1 VNVRPG
7 KAAKGAQAMSVRKT
21 QPGNGS
27 KAMAIK
33 EANRQPQGNGPKKH
47 PAANPQAG
55 FSLLELLVASVIMLE
70 VMYGVLIL
78 FDSST
83 DFARMQT
90 NLAQMQQAQRVSQN
104 EVVRVVRMAGIG
116 GLPTSIERTSPTGVP
131 IVPADGSPGFMPN
144 GLAVALVNNS
154 LVGAQVPINAT
165 ENDDVVEGSDILILR
180 GAFET
185 PIYYLAVD
193 QQQALDI
200 STWYTPDGSGHFLLE
215 NQVITVRNDLHGGL
229 EQPLDDLIDRIDDA
243 FDESPK
249 RPEALIVRD
258 TLNPSA
264 YAVLELIETGTRK
277 TPYACGSV
285 LPDGTQP
292 MCIDI
297 GVRGTNAT
305 HFAEYGLLTRGTG
318 LLAETGGKTVALPD
332 GSLVDYP
339 KRIGSISFLDEYRF
353 YLRADTVEQPM
364 EDGTGLLDRLTPT
377 LVRARFLPGTNFMIE
392 EDRVDIAE
400 NVWDFQVAFGFDL
413 DGDGLVEETPGILSN
428 DDGVLFNHEDDTDGG
443 IQTPTSIDSWARRST
458 RLFFLRLNT
467 LVGVESFDRAYQ
479 AKVIG
484 QIEDIDR
491 EDDYNEYP
499 YTTHRRRLL
508 TTVVDLRN
516 Q

>member
-1 VNVRPG
+1 
-7 KAAKGAQAMSVRKT
+7 MSVRKS

-27 KAMAIK
+27 KAMATK
-33 EANRQPQGNGPKKH
+33 ETNRQPQGNGPKTH
-47 PAANPQAG
+47 GAPNRQAG

-116 GLPTSIERTSPTGVP
+116 GLPSTIERISPTGDP
-131 IVPADGSPGFMPN
+131 IVPPDNSPGFMPN
-144 GLAVALVNNS
+144 GLAIALVNNAS
-154 LVGAQVPINAT
+154 PGAQIPVNAT
-165 ENDDVVEGSDILILR
+165 ENDDVVEGSDVLILR

-185 PIYYLAVD
+185 PIYYIAID

-200 STWYTPDGSGHFLLE
+200 TSWYTPDGSGTFLLQ
-215 NQVITVRNDLHGGL
+215 NQVVTVRNDLHGGL

-243 FDESPK
+243 FDETPK

-258 TLNPSA
+258 TLNPAA
-264 YAVLELIETGTRK
+264 YAILELTETGTRK
-277 TPYACGSV
+277 TPYSCGSI

-297 GVRGTNAT
+297 GVRLTNAT
-305 HFAEYGLLTRGTG
+305 HFAEYGLLSRGTG
-318 LLAETGGKTVALPD
+318 LLAGTGGRTVELPD
-332 GSLVDYP
+332 GTLVDFP

-353 YLRADTVEQPM
+353 YLRADTVEEPT
-364 EDGTGLLDRLTPT
+364 EDGTGVLDRLTPT
-377 LVRARFLPGTNFMIE
+377 LVRARFLPGTNVMIE

-400 NVWDFQVAFGFDL
+400 NVWDFQVALGFDL
-413 DGDGLVEETPGILSN
+413 DGDGLVAEDPDNLSKE
-428 DDGVLFNHEDDTDGG
+428 DTVLFNHEDDSDGG
-443 IQTPTSIDSWARRST
+443 IQTPTGVDSWARGT
-458 RLFFLRLNT
+458 ARLFFLRLNT
-467 LVGVESFDRAYQ
+467 LVGVESYDRAHQ
-479 AKVIG
+479 AKNIG
-484 QIEDIDR
+484 LIEDIDR
-491 EDDYNEYP
+491 VDDYNDHP

-508 TTVVDLRN
+508 TTVVDMRN
-516 Q
+516 L